1 MCAAATRSF
10 KAKHDDIYASEASC
24 RRYDVELCR
33 KQDFADA
40 LMREFQT
47 LAPWMSRATTRAA
60 DIGCG
65 TGKIARILAPYC
77 QSISSTDRSADCIAV
92 ARAAAASSSDDCE
105 MSFEVADARQL
116 PLANGSV
123 NLVVAGWALSYLK
136 SEHEEWYADGS
147 YGGAWREEVDL
158 ALSELDRVLVDGG
171 LVIVLETQGTAT
183 ETPQR
188 EGSHFYAHLRQRGF
202 AQKLVRTDYR
212 FESKKEAL
220 KTLGFFFGKGVS
232 KRAEALLGGV
242 KDEGEPCIV
251 PECTALFW
259 RVKRRRGLLGALPG
273 VLSSPRAV
281 AAIVI
286 ACVAAAAIVAVKRR

>member
-77 QSISSTDRSADCIAV
+77 HSISATDRSADCIAV

-105 MSFEVADARQL
+105 TSFEVADARQL
-116 PLANGSV
+116 PLA
-123 NLVVAGWALSYLK
+123 
-136 SEHEEWYADGS
+136 
-147 YGGAWREEVDL
+147 
-158 ALSELDRVLVDGG
+158 
-171 LVIVLETQGTAT
+171 
-183 ETPQR
+183 
-188 EGSHFYAHLRQRGF
+188 FRQRCELLSLTSG
-202 AQKLVRTDYR
+202 AARWIRIADILREWLQ
-212 FESKKEAL
+212 AA
-220 KTLGFFFGKGVS
+220 
-232 KRAEALLGGV
+232 KRARQERH
-242 KDEGEPCIV
+242 
-251 PECTALFW
+251 PEL
-259 RVKRRRGLLGALPG
+259 
-273 VLSSPRAV
+273 
-281 AAIVI
+281 
-286 ACVAAAAIVAVKRR
+286 